1 MRRLT
6 HSEDLRNLPCV
17 SDGRPADDR
26 EFCFRGP
33 SHSVHGPRFA
43 IMATRKNKPLACR
56 SAEPPI
62 GIEPMTYALRGA
74 CSLPAR
80 ALAAQIASI
89 IAVTAL
95 AALALSGDPVHKP
108 VHAEAFACG
117 YRA

>member
-1 MRRLT
+1 MMC
-6 HSEDLRNLPCV
+6 SNNSSDL
-17 SDGRPADDR
+17 
-26 EFCFRGP
+26 
-33 SHSVHGPRFA
+33 
-43 IMATRKNKPLACR
+43 
-56 SAEPPI
+56 EPPI